1 MTQRP
6 INGRNVIVEQHLQLV
21 TPIARHYA
29 SRTSEDLDDL
39 VQVGRLGLIRASH
52 QFSEQR
58 STPFNAFARP
68 HIRGAILHYLRDS
81 SGIVRLPRS
90 VEERAQRL
98 MRCRD
103 DSLSAQDHQTLMLYR
118 SKGRWSTLRDD
129 QWVADAQDL
138 EAAEQCERQ
147 RELMKALNKLPKVE
161 TMAIK
166 AVVLDGMSLRQAGRK
181 LSLSAMTVQRR
192 VKRGLSR
199 LAGAVKRPQPLL

>member
-6 INGRNVIVEQHLQLV
+6 INGRNTIVEQHLQLV

-29 SRTSEDLDDL
+29 SRTSEDIDDL
-39 VQVGRLGLIRASH
+39 VQVGRLGLIRASR
-52 QFSEQR
+52 QFCEQR

-98 MRCRD
+98 MRCQND
-103 DSLSAQDHQTLMLYR
+103 DLSSQDHQTLMLYR
-118 SKGRWSTLRDD
+118 SKSRWSSLQED
-129 QWVADAQDL
+129 QWAADAHDPQATEQQD
-138 EAAEQCERQ
+138 RQ
-147 RELMKALNKLPKVE
+147 RQLMKALNTLPKVE

-166 AVVLDGMSLRQAGRK
+166 AVILDGMSLRQAARK
-181 LSLSAMTVQRR
+181 LRTSAMTVQRR
-192 VKRGLSR
+192 VKRGLAR
-199 LAGAVKRPQPLL
+199 LAGTATALQPSL